1 MYYVNLGLKGAYSP
15 TSAPQP
21 DFGVFGDGT
30 IGGQKDV
37 SPVKNLQSASYWS
50 GTNNPQLP
58 ADTKCH
64 FATNLGGQGWA
75 YQTNELYAWAVRPGD
90 VVTVLTVPEPQTYG
104 LLLAGLGLLGV
115 VAKRRRRSFAA
126 S

>member
-58 ADTKCH
+58 ADTKWH

-90 VVTVLTVPEPQTYG
+90 VAAVPEPST
-104 LLLAGLGLLGV
+104 LMLLGV
-115 VAKRRRRSFAA
+115 AMAGFGALRRRG
-126 S
+126 

>member
-1 MYYVNLGLKGAYSP
+1 MYYVNLGLKGFYSP
-15 TSAPQP
+15 TEDIQP

-58 ADTKCH
+58 ADTKDLLIN
-64 FATNLGGQGWA
+64 NL
-75 YQTNELYAWAVRPGD
+75 VIPI
-90 VVTVLTVPEPQTYG
+90 
-104 LLLAGLGLLGV
+104 
-115 VAKRRRRSFAA
+115 
-126 S
+126 